1 MPDFTLLSGINT
13 NLYNIYDYQNFN
25 KMILEFCY
33 GEVCVKIKKNIAQ
46 RRPLVT
52 KAAFRKLFLKIL

>member
-33 GEVCVKIKKNIAQ
+33 GEVCVKIKKKHC
-46 RRPLVT
+46 P
-52 KAAFRKLFLKIL
+52 KEAASHESRF